1 MTYRGDWCSV
11 TPIKKTLDCESL
23 HEIPSLLGRL
33 LGYETA
39 DEQADLESRQSDAD
53 EALHDAVEQAR
64 FDIEDCGVTG
74 VAVGNEGPDGEPV
87 VVPIARFSLG
97 EDVEDPGMGLVWELV
112 AEAATAL
119 HGPFDDMFVRHYDV
133 QFTFDD
139 RKSRCDFRAN
149 QKSLSSGD
157 GDELFE
163 AEECCRV
170 LLTDKLV
177 ERYMADPD
185 FGVREF
191 REAVETA
198 DDIDDENAP
207 VAWGECEDYSRTSN
221 AAMVFAG
228 TSAAAAASAS
238 AAGCASAGAAAGA
251 GGAGG
256 GAC

>member
-1 MTYRGDWCSV
+1 M
-11 TPIKKTLDCESL
+11 
-23 HEIPSLLGRL
+23 PSLLERL
-33 LGYETA
+33 LGDETV
-39 DEQADLESRQSDAD
+39 DEQVDLESRQSDAD

-74 VAVGNEGPDGEPV
+74 VAVVNEGPDGEPV

-97 EDVEDPGMGLVWELV
+97 EDVEDPDMDLVWDLV
-112 AEAATAL
+112 AEAADAL
-119 HGPFDDMFVRHYDV
+119 QAPFDDVFVRHYDV
-133 QFTFDD
+133 QFTFD
-139 RKSRCDFRAN
+139 
-149 QKSLSSGD
+149 

-163 AEECCRV
+163 AEECRRV
-170 LLTDKLV
+170 LLTDELV
-177 ERYMADPD
+177 ERYVANPD

-198 DDIDDENAP
+198 DDIDDEIAP

-238 AAGCASAGAAAGA
+238 AASCASAGAAAGA